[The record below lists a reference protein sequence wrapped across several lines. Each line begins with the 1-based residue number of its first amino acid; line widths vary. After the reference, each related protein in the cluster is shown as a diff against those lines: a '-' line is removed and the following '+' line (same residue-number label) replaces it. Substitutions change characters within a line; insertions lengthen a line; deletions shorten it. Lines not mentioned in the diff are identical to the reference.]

1 MDDPVKLE
9 AFLSGEFDRLD
20 VHARGRLSLAE
31 IKPALL
37 RLAEIQG
44 LTLRPFWDS
53 RMGGRGGGSGGGGS
67 GAGERRRGGSRG
79 GSGGSGS
86 WGSSGEC
93 GGGRSGA
100 GGGGREVLP
109 GKGKNDDDL
118 VKGLFVSFMS
128 ADLSSEIGRR
138 KFVSVCRD
146 VILASQESVEVRSL
160 SSFLRAEDPLPRLLE
175 GSTPLRELFND
186 ADEVDEFIDA
196 LWTRMDLDGDGT
208 VTMHEIRPMLPA
220 LGLFPQPLPIST
232 GGLPVRGCLCWRVGR
247 GEGGVGER
255 KVCVCVCVVAWWEA
269 RWIGEGAQGGAAAH
283 IRGMGRGAVLPP
295 PPHSAHVPCSL
306 LPSPFI
312 PLPSL
317 PIPPPLRAPEQEDEI
332 LTELLQTYAGWGGVE
347 GEGGAQGEN
356 GAEEGGVDEGES
368 DSAGG
373 GLEAFENGSGGL
385 EGSSSSSSGG
395 GGGGGGGEVGAV
407 DFSMGLS
414 KVQFMWLLADILF
427 TVAQGLEDDPLY
439 LPANMTILN
448 RPFLLKV
455 RPLSRRLKTSCSRCA
470 LNRPFLLK
478 SSLFHHLTDRMFLS
492 WDTTNCLLSHSFVSL
507 APSFLLTSCFR
518 LTHPSPS
525 LPPFHKADSLRRGL
539 LPSSHRPLVCFLF
552 PPMLPL
558 PLPHPLPLPLHQ
570 ILSDEAFFHRL
581 TDRMFL
587 TWDETDRGMLS
598 RAEVVAGF
606 YSLGVAYGLPA
617 VTTREEA
624 DSIYLSLFLTADCDT
639 SGFVDREEF
648 QSLMHSIFLG
658 AALQLQAARLPPQPL
673 SPLAPLG
680 PGPGGTSSSL
690 SSLYF
695 FRPFSLSLP
704 SIPFSAAL
712 PWGNCADSSTT
723 AFHSSGSSSGRES
736 GADSAAAAA
745 AVADLPTLTGFKLF
759 DGRRVR
765 KMVRADGGAC
775 LDVWLNSAFEELVT
789 STSDSGDG
797 VGGGGKKVRV
807 SGSSSGEAEGID
819 MEGLTLYSPG
829 GGREKGESGEG
840 GRGEGEREE
849 GLSEGHR
856 NGGCK
861 KVSWSDALGNSLEAY
876 ADKDDVSRPTDRPVV
891 TWAALERKLVQ
902 QLHTLGM
909 PGEGVSE
916 DWERIVHD
924 MVARERRGFVR
935 EEKGGRDEKA
945 EGEGKT
951 VGGEEQEEEADGEE
965 ERESE
970 EVWLDK
976 EEFVAVMTRLL
987 KQVGQTLQDT
997 PLLLRSLDGTL
1008 IRAFLQHPARLT
1020 AAIRSTFQALDNKG
1034 WGGMPAARLVP
1045 ALRVIGLS
1053 AGLPCRG

>member
-1 MDDPVKLE
+1 MPTRLDLPALHGRSSSIDEPPQRPWVEVLAGRKIRRVMDDPVKLE

-146 VILASQESVEVRSL
+146 VILASQESVE
-160 SSFLRAEDPLPRLLE
+160 EDPLPRLLE

-232 GGLPVRGCLCWRVGR
+232 DPS
-247 GEGGVGER
+247 
-255 KVCVCVCVVAWWEA
+255 
-269 RWIGEGAQGGAAAH
+269 GAAAH

-395 GGGGGGGEVGAV
+395 GGGGGGGGEVGAV

-455 RPLSRRLKTSCSRCA
+455 RPLSRLQNRRLMIG
-470 LNRPFLLK
+470 LLR
-478 SSLFHHLTDRMFLS
+478 LFHHLTDRMFLS

-829 GGREKGESGEG
+829 GGRGKGESGEG

>member
-1 MDDPVKLE
+1 MGDPVKLD

-31 IKPALL
+31 IEPALL

-44 LTLRPFWDS
+44 LIPPSLLGQPH
-53 RMGGRGGGSGGGGS
+53 GGRGGGSGGGGA
-67 GAGERRRGGSRG
+67 GRGERQRGGSRG
-79 GSGGSGS
+79 GSGGRGS
-86 WGSSGEC
+86 WGSSGDC

-100 GGGGREVLP
+100 GEGGREVLP
-109 GKGKNDDDL
+109 GKGKNDEDL
-118 VKGLFVSFMS
+118 AKGLFVSFMS
-128 ADLSSEIGRR
+128 ADLSSEIGRH

-146 VILASQESVEVRSL
+146 VILASQDAVEEQQ
-160 SSFLRAEDPLPRLLE
+160 RAEGAVSGRGREDPLPRLLE
-175 GSTPLRELFND
+175 GSTALRELFND

-232 GGLPVRGCLCWRVGR
+232 
-247 GEGGVGER
+247 
-255 KVCVCVCVVAWWEA
+255 
-269 RWIGEGAQGGAAAH
+269 
-283 IRGMGRGAVLPP
+283 
-295 PPHSAHVPCSL
+295 
-306 LPSPFI
+306 
-312 PLPSL
+312 
-317 PIPPPLRAPEQEDEI
+317 EQEDEI
-332 LTELLQTYAGWGGVE
+332 LTELLQTYAGWGGAE
-347 GEGGAQGEN
+347 GEN
-356 GAEEGGVDEGES
+356 GAEEGGVEEGES

-373 GLEAFENGSGGL
+373 ALEAFGNGSRGL
-385 EGSSSSSSGG
+385 EGSSSNGGDDGG
-395 GGGGGGGEVGAV
+395 GGGGGGAGEGAV

-414 KVQFMWLLADILF
+414 KVQFMWLVADILF

-448 RPFLLKV
+448 RPFLLK
-455 RPLSRRLKTSCSRCA
+455 
-470 LNRPFLLK
+470 
-478 SSLFHHLTDRMFLS
+478 
-492 WDTTNCLLSHSFVSL
+492 
-507 APSFLLTSCFR
+507 
-518 LTHPSPS
+518 
-525 LPPFHKADSLRRGL
+525 
-539 LPSSHRPLVCFLF
+539 
-552 PPMLPL
+552 
-558 PLPHPLPLPLHQ
+558 

-598 RAEVVAGF
+598 R
-606 YSLGVAYGLPA
+606 S
-617 VTTREEA
+617 EEA

-658 AALQLQAARLPPQPL
+658 AALQLQATRLPPQPL
-673 SPLAPLG
+673 PSPLAPVGAG
-680 PGPGGTSSSL
+680 PSGTSSSF
-690 SSLYF
+690 SSLSF

-712 PWGNCADSSTT
+712 PWGDCADSSTT
-723 AFHSSGSSSGRES
+723 AFHSRGSSSSSRGT
-736 GADSAAAAA
+736 GADPAAAAT
-745 AVADLPTLTGFKLF
+745 VADLPTLTGFKLF

-797 VGGGGKKVRV
+797 AGRGEWKHVRV
-807 SGSSSGEAEGID
+807 SGSRSGEAEGID
-819 MEGLTLYSPG
+819 VEGLSLDSPG
-829 GGREKGESGEG
+829 GGRTDGQISEGGKGEKGESGAG
-840 GRGEGEREE
+840 VRGEREREE
-849 GLSEGHR
+849 GFSEGRR
-856 NGGCK
+856 NGGGK
-861 KVSWSDALGNSLEAY
+861 KVSWGDALGNGLEASD
-876 ADKDDVSRPTDRPVV
+876 ADKEDVSRPTDRPVV

-902 QLHTLGM
+902 QLQTLGM

-916 DWERIVHD
+916 DWERMVHD
-924 MVARERRGFVR
+924 MVARERMKSGEEEMGGRGGEAEG
-935 EEKGGRDEKA
+935 EEKGG
-945 EGEGKT
+945 G
-951 VGGEEQEEEADGEE
+951 DGEE
-965 ERESE
+965 EEEGGEEEEERRREA
-970 EVWLDK
+970 VWLDR
-976 EEFVAVMTRLL
+976 EEFVAVMARLL

-1008 IRAFLQHPARLT
+1008 IRAFLQHPSRLS

-1053 AGLPCRG
+1053 AGLPCRGGEWSVD

>member
-1 MDDPVKLE
+1 MPTRLDLPALHGRSSSIDEPPQRPWVEVLAGRKIRRVMDDPVKLE

-146 VILASQESVEVRSL
+146 VILASQESVE
-160 SSFLRAEDPLPRLLE
+160 EDPLPRLLE

-232 GGLPVRGCLCWRVGR
+232 DPS
-247 GEGGVGER
+247 
-255 KVCVCVCVVAWWEA
+255 
-269 RWIGEGAQGGAAAH
+269 GAAAH

-395 GGGGGGGEVGAV
+395 GGGGGGGGEVGAV

-448 RPFLLKV
+448 RPFLLK
-455 RPLSRRLKTSCSRCA
+455 
-470 LNRPFLLK
+470 
-478 SSLFHHLTDRMFLS
+478 
-492 WDTTNCLLSHSFVSL
+492 
-507 APSFLLTSCFR
+507 
-518 LTHPSPS
+518 
-525 LPPFHKADSLRRGL
+525 
-539 LPSSHRPLVCFLF
+539 
-552 PPMLPL
+552 
-558 PLPHPLPLPLHQ
+558 

-829 GGREKGESGEG
+829 GGRGKGESGEG

-1053 AGLPCRG
+1053 AGLPCRGVNTTLDIWILQITTELAPNLEHLSEEQFSSLVVDFLEAFSARLAADPIYVLHDLDAPQRAVGLPEPPAPSPRMA